1 LLVAATLAYL
11 WIMEVGAVVVA
22 RGWWRQVDNRGT
34 QRSVSLCQIGLRW
47 VRDRLNQALAPLFF
61 TGHFI
66 PLEES

>member
-1 LLVAATLAYL
+1 
-11 WIMEVGAVVVA
+11 
-22 RGWWRQVDNRGT
+22 
-34 QRSVSLCQIGLRW
+34 VSLCQIGLRW